1 MVNKVL
7 QQEKRLLALLEASS
21 DVGREMLLE
30 YAEFIAQ
37 RHPQPAFNLEP
48 LEIPR
53 PEQESVVAAIKRL
66 AETFPMLERAKLL
79 GETSGLMTQHVMHRR
94 SAPQVIDELEIV
106 FRRHYEGFVERRKSG
121 DLPLA

>member
-1 MVNKVL
+1 MANKVL
-7 QQEKRLLALLEASS
+7 QQEQRLLALFESAS
-21 DVGREMLLE
+21 DAGRAMLLD

-53 PEQESVVAAIKRL
+53 PEQETVVAAIKRL
-66 AETFPMLERAKLL
+66 VETFPMLERAKLL

-94 SAPQVIDELEIV
+94 PAPEVIDELEII
-106 FRRHYEGFVERRKSG
+106 FRRHYEGFSERRKTG
-121 DLPLA
+121 ELPLS